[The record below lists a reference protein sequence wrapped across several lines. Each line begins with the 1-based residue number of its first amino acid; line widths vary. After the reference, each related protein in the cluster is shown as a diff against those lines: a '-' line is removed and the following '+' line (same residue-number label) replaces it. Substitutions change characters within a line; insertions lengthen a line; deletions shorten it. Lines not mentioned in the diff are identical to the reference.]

1 MPLVSVVIP
10 TYDRAVTV
18 VEAVNSVLAH
28 SLSDLEVLVVDD
40 GSTDNTE
47 SAVRALGDGRVQYM
61 AKANGGPGAARN
73 FGIARATARRVLS
86 HAYRK
91 VAEAKRKAGARA
103 SAMSLYRRA
112 IRYCASDLRL
122 YMGLLRALILSPR
135 KDSNPDWQMP
145 EPLGPVG

>member
-1 MPLVSVVIP
+1 M
-10 TYDRAVTV
+10 
-18 VEAVNSVLAH
+18 EAISSVLVQ
-28 SLSDLEVLVVDD
+28 SLSDLEVVVVDD
-40 GSTDNTE
+40 GSTDDTE
-47 SAVRALGDGRVQYM
+47 SAVCGLGDSRLRYM
-61 AKANGGPGAARN
+61 AKDNGGPAAARN